1 MTSYNRDGKVGPWA
15 QEKLECLGGYLAAYT
30 TILRKQDWCRG
41 YFYVDAFAGAGRA
54 ALRAEDDVNESA
66 APLLANVGAF
76 GFEDADEA
84 AYIDGS
90 PHVAL
95 EIQHPFTRYVFIEK
109 NVDRAQ
115 QLNEIAA
122 RYKDRREI
130 QIVQADA
137 SAAIKRVLD
146 DAAVDWRTHRAVVF
160 LDPFGMQV
168 PWTIIEQIAANR
180 KIEIILNLPVGMAIQ
195 RLLPR
200 SGIFTEQQR
209 KKLNEY
215 FGSPD
220 WEKVIYEKAPNLFG
234 DTDTIKVEGSGERLA
249 KWYQKWLER
258 AFGYAPN
265 PRLIRNSQGSH
276 LYYLLWAGP
285 NKTGHKIASHIL
297 NQGEQIRRAGRG
309 A

>member
-1 MTSYNRDGKVGPWA
+1 
-15 QEKLECLGGYLAAYT
+15 
-30 TILRKQDWCRG
+30 
-41 YFYVDAFAGAGRA
+41 
-54 ALRAEDDVNESA
+54 
-66 APLLANVGAF
+66 LLQT
-76 GFEDADEA
+76 E
-84 AYIDGS
+84 
-90 PHVAL
+90 
-95 EIQHPFTRYVFIEK
+95 
-109 NVDRAQ
+109 
-115 QLNEIAA
+115 
-122 RYKDRREI
+122 
-130 QIVQADA
+130 
-137 SAAIKRVLD
+137 
-146 DAAVDWRTHRAVVF
+146 
-160 LDPFGMQV
+160 
-168 PWTIIEQIAANR
+168 

-249 KWYQKWLER
+249 KWYQKRLER